1 MVGTPPTVP
10 AGVWRGT
17 VTGRELADPN
27 GINAF
32 PAELTINPDGTFVLQ
47 DSSGA
52 RAAGQVRIDGDD
64 LVLDGAFVAPSS
76 RAGQLVTDRLS
87 PGRDDA
93 LYGSVDTLFRGMRVR
108 AGAALQKA
116 F

>member
-1 MVGTPPTVP
+1 MIGTPPTVP

-17 VTGRELADPN
+17 VTGREMADPN

-32 PAELTINPDGTFVLQ
+32 PAELTINTDGSFVLQ

-64 LVLDGAFVAPSS
+64 LVLDGAFVTPSS
-76 RAGQLVTDRLS
+76 RAGELVSDRLS

-116 F
+116 L